1 MYIDPT
7 PRSILAS
14 LFRQKLKFLAVFLL
28 IAMAG
33 FAHLKLATPLYES
46 HGSILVKFGV
56 DAKPDVSTNSHT
68 SAEGTASDHR
78 EIIESDV
85 QILQSHDLLLSLV
98 REFGAP
104 RLYPLLVKAKGSRE
118 ALEEIAVIQL
128 AKNDL
133 TVKATAST
141 NVIEIRLQNQNPTLA
156 AQFVSRLIEQFV
168 TRQTDVFNRP
178 QIDFI
183 NDQLKRASDELET
196 AQQGLKTF
204 KAKSGLSSLE
214 EEQSQLL
221 SAKSETQS
229 AAMQNISETQTKLNE
244 LKIREVE
251 LLATYRPDSFP
262 AKKLHESIV
271 VTERLLKK
279 QQQEFKETS
288 GVKDQAKSNNNNR
301 NQPPKQTNA
310 LAEHIED
317 LGNRINEIEK
327 QRNDFNDLQRQV
339 QIKEENYKSY
349 QNRLEEARANAV
361 LNEQKITRISI
372 LDEPV
377 VSVTP
382 SYPNKKFIALLTA
395 LAALLAGLGIAL
407 MAEAM
412 DQRFINPE
420 QVAKNLQIPVLATFS
435 LVHKKY

>member
-1 MYIDPT
+1 MYVEPT
-7 PRSILAS
+7 PRSILS
-14 LFRQKLKFLAVFLL
+14 TLFRQKLKFLAVFLVIGL
-28 IAMAG
+28 AG
-33 FAHLKLATPLYES
+33 FAHLKLAIPLYES

-56 DAKPDVSTNSHT
+56 DAKPDVSTNGHST
-68 SAEGTASDHR
+68 PEGTASDHR

-85 QILQSHDLLLSLV
+85 QILQSHDLLLTLV
-98 REFGAP
+98 REFGAV
-104 RLYPLLVKAKGSRE
+104 RLYPLLREAKGGPE
-118 ALEEIAVIQL
+118 ALDEIAVIQL
-128 AKNDL
+128 AKKDL
-133 TVKATAST
+133 TVKAAAST
-141 NVIEIRLQNQNPTLA
+141 NVIDIRLQNQNPQLA
-156 AQFVSRLIEQFV
+156 AQFVKRVIEQFV

-183 NDQLKRASDELET
+183 NDQLKRASDELEI
-196 AQQGLKTF
+196 AQQSLKTF

-229 AAMQNISETQTKLNE
+229 AAMQNISETQAKLNE
-244 LKIREVE
+244 LRIKEVE

-262 AKKLHESIV
+262 AKKLHESIL

-279 QQQEFKETS
+279 QQLEFKQTS
-288 GVKDQAKSNNNNR
+288 GVKDPSIINDNNR
-301 NQPPKQTNA
+301 NQQTNA

-317 LGNRINEIEK
+317 LGNRIDEIEK

-361 LNEQKITRISI
+361 LNEQKITRISV

-382 SYPNKKFIALLTA
+382 SYPNKKFIVLLTV
-395 LAALLAGLGIAL
+395 LAALLAGLGVAL
-407 MAEAM
+407 LVEVT
-412 DQRFINPE
+412 DQRFVNPE
-420 QVAKNLQIPVLATFS
+420 QVAKNLQIPVLATFT
-435 LVHKKY
+435 LVTKKY